1 MQELEFRDFFFF
13 FDALEMR
20 EELKNWPKIAISS
33 VLLDSLEDEDE
44 GKNFHHSTD
53 DSEKRERKQS

>member
-1 MQELEFRDFFFF
+1 LEFRDFFFF

-20 EELKNWPKIAISS
+20 EELKNCSS
-33 VLLDSLEDEDE
+33 VLVDSVKDEDE
-44 GKNFHHSTD
+44 GMNFHHSTD